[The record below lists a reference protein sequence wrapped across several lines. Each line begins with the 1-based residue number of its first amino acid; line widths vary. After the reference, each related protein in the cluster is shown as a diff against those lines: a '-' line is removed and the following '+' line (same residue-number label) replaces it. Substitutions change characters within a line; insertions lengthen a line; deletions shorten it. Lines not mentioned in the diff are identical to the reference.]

1 MASSRG
7 GSEHS
12 RRSSFRWRETTPFPV
27 VKLTLR
33 AGHRAPNRT
42 RPVAVDEQQIEPRL
56 VAGVSCTRRARP
68 LPPSRRVPDELHH
81 CRVIHAV
88 LSVLRDDRPYTD
100 PDIDYEK
107 LIVERNAP
115 RWLRMLTRHGFLA
128 EAQAAARG

>member
-33 AGHRAPNRT
+33 AGPRAPNRT

-56 VAGVSCTRRARP
+56 VGGCFLHPARSP
-68 LPPSRRVPDELHH
+68 ASASKEG
-81 CRVIHAV
+81 
-88 LSVLRDDRPYTD
+88 S
-100 PDIDYEK
+100 
-107 LIVERNAP
+107 
-115 RWLRMLTRHGFLA
+115 
-128 EAQAAARG
+128 